1 MSSKCSRCGHIS
13 ISLQETYC
21 NSCIFELKNPPKYN
35 TLNDMDAR
43 ILEITQSL
51 ENIVRLMTINN
62 HITELQ
68 ANKHATVD
76 NRIRKQIDLLI
87 FEKEAIM
94 SLPSE

>member
-1 MSSKCSRCGHIS
+1 
-13 ISLQETYC
+13 
-21 NSCIFELKNPPKYN
+21 
-35 TLNDMDAR
+35 
-43 ILEITQSL
+43 
-51 ENIVRLMTINN
+51 MTINN

-76 NRIRKQIDLLI
+76 NRIRKQIELLI